1 MKNYVQEGDILTLTA
16 PYAVTSGDGFLVGS
30 IFAIASTTAASG
42 ATVEG
47 VREGVF
53 SVTALSTDTFT
64 VGAKVY
70 WDNTNK
76 RCTST
81 ASGNTLIGV
90 ATVVKASGATT
101 VTVLLDGVIR

>member
-1 MKNYVQEGDILTLTA
+1 
-16 PYAVTSGDGFLVGS
+16 
-30 IFAIASTTAASG
+30 
-42 ATVEG
+42 
-47 VREGVF
+47 
-53 SVTALSTDTFT
+53 
-64 VGAKVY
+64 VY

-101 VTVLLDGVIR
+101 VTTLLDGVIR